1 VRRERFGAAG
11 AERQCA
17 PAALIRL
24 RFAPFRRLHK
34 RYLEQQLQE
43 RVERAARWAHEQGGS
58 EDSIAEAGLR
68 CFGGSS
74 PEISE
79 CIRQALP
86 GVPSDRPRGVRNEI
100 SACKLSVMD

>member
-1 VRRERFGAAG
+1 MRRERLRAAG

-68 CFGGSS
+68 
-74 PEISE
+74 SE
-79 CIRQALP
+79 SMRQALP